1 MPSHKKFPRA
11 PLWCALSLALGLTV
25 VSPQADAAGL
35 GRLNVTS
42 GLGQPLRAELEVTS
56 VGRDEL
62 PTLQVRMAPLAAF
75 RAANLDFNPALTN
88 LRFALDKRPDGGYFV
103 RISSASPVN
112 EPYLDLMVELTWATG
127 RVIREYTVLL
137 DPPSLRADAPVV
149 PPVAATST
157 PTAPSVSAP
166 TTRPS
171 TAPSAPSSPGL
182 ATTPPGTPAASTRAP
197 SAPAAAAAP
206 TTAPRSTAPSEGS
219 YLVKSGDTL
228 GAIAARNKP
237 ASGFPRSDAG
247 RNAARQSGRVR
258 CKEYEPPESGCDA
271 DDSIRIRG
279 ICADS
284 TRRASRGRRAKR
296 RLRSI

>member
-1 MPSHKKFPRA
+1 MPSHNKFPRA
-11 PLWCALSLALGLTV
+11 PLWCALSLALGLAV

-149 PPVAATST
+149 PPVAAAST
-157 PTAPSVSAP
+157 PTAPSVTAPDDEAIDCTIDCPVAGSGDNPAGNTGSFNTRSVCLRSAP
-166 TTRPS
+166 PQR
-171 TAPSAPSSPGL
+171 L
-182 ATTPPGTPAASTRAP
+182 
-197 SAPAAAAAP
+197 
-206 TTAPRSTAPSEGS
+206 
-219 YLVKSGDTL
+219 
-228 GAIAARNKP
+228 
-237 ASGFPRSDAG
+237 
-247 RNAARQSGRVR
+247 
-258 CKEYEPPESGCDA
+258 
-271 DDSIRIRG
+271 
-279 ICADS
+279 
-284 TRRASRGRRAKR
+284 RRARPRQARGRTW
-296 RLRSI
+296 